1 MGTVRID
8 TGRDRHMNNKATTLL
23 TWRDYLTR
31 CAELEGKSP
40 VSAIVEHPEI
50 DPEEQ
55 RTWDDWQAFVDDLP
69 Q

>member
-1 MGTVRID
+1 
-8 TGRDRHMNNKATTLL
+8 MNNKATTLL